1 MVIKWVE
8 LMGVTYP
15 PLPSS
20 SFPSINI
27 HILANSFSL
36 QQIVSGTAE
45 TCSLNEKEGKSFYKT
60 CNFYFS
66 FANSKDLLFLLA

>member
-8 LMGVTYP
+8 LVGVTYP

-20 SFPSINI
+20 SLPSINI

-45 TCSLNEKEGKSFYKT
+45 TCSLNEKRGKII
-60 CNFYFS
+60 
-66 FANSKDLLFLLA
+66 L